1 MSTTTASKLALFT
14 AAGATAIFLA
24 SRTLSK
30 SKKQNQRNPKTLT
43 DDATTTNLDPQDC
56 IQPEDVTAIFDDLFL
71 HMQSVLAQLSQQIQQ
86 IQMAGQSIPEAQL
99 RQILKSEFERAL
111 VAKQKS
117 IFDKHDVDED
127 CLQEATWEFLES
139 PDEYPAVKKS
149 VERFQ
154 KLYENVT
161 GEKTVGKRP
170 GQSAVQE
177 GENGVEDVSKDQLLR
192 AAGVYFDALTSAMGE
207 IVMKFKMEGRDLMD
221 PNVAQQLQMEF
232 AGVANDAGEMALEKM
247 GVSMDSFKAAI
258 EKHSSDPEVGRSLAM
273 LQMKQQQELMALG
286 VPTM

>member
-1 MSTTTASKLALFT
+1 
-14 AAGATAIFLA
+14 
-24 SRTLSK
+24 
-30 SKKQNQRNPKTLT
+30 
-43 DDATTTNLDPQDC
+43 
-56 IQPEDVTAIFDDLFL
+56 
-71 HMQSVLAQLSQQIQQ
+71 MQSVLAQLSQQIQQ

-127 CLQEATWEFLES
+127 CLQEATWEFLED

-170 GQSAVQE
+170 GQSAVQADI
-177 GENGVEDVSKDQLLR
+177 EDVSKDQLLR
-192 AAGVYFDALTSAMGE
+192 AAGVYFDALTSTMGE
-207 IVMKFKMEGRDLMD
+207 IVVKFKMEGRDLMD

-232 AGVANDAGEMALEKM
+232 AGVANDAGEKALERI
-247 GVSMDSFKAAI
+247 GISMDSFKAAI

>member
-1 MSTTTASKLALFT
+1 MTPSATQLAIIT
-14 AAGATAIFLA
+14 AAGATAILFA
-24 SRTLSK
+24 SRTF
-30 SKKQNQRNPKTLT
+30 SKKKQQRNQGGKALKDHGTTLDT
-43 DDATTTNLDPQDC
+43 QDC
-56 IQPEDVTAIFDDLFL
+56 IQPEDVTAVFDDLFL

-111 VAKQKS
+111 LAKQKS
-117 IFDKHDVDED
+117 IFDKHDVDEE
-127 CLQEATWEFLES
+127 CLQEATWEFLENPEDYS
-139 PDEYPAVKKS
+139 GVKKS

-161 GEKTVGKRP
+161 GDKTVGKRP
-170 GQSAVQE
+170 GQSAVRAE
-177 GENGVEDVSKDQLLR
+177 IEDVTKDQLLR

-207 IVMKFKMEGRDLMD
+207 IVMKFKMEGKDLMD
-221 PNVAQQLQMEF
+221 PSVAQELQMEF
-232 AGVANDAGEMALEKM
+232 AGVANDSGEQALENI
-247 GVSMDSFKAAI
+247 GISMDSFKAAI
-258 EKHSSDPEVGRSLAM
+258 EKHSSDPEVGRALAM